1 MTKKELSLRI
11 FDEIYSKGRLD
22 LIPETH
28 DEHCKLRDPSRD
40 EILEGPETIRRYV
53 ENLRTGFPDFK
64 ITVERQIEE
73 NDLVATQAICQGTNK
88 GPFLGMDPTDKPVNV
103 RCLVV
108 QRFRNEKV
116 VEADVMWNVLGLL
129 YQIGLK
135 PATAIHDE
143 MVTAARQAQKV

>member
-1 MTKKELSLRI
+1 MTNKELSLRI

-28 DEHCKLRDPSRD
+28 DEHCRLRDPSQD

-53 ENLRTGFPDFK
+53 ENLRAGFPDFT

-73 NDLVATQAICQGTNK
+73 NDFVATQAITQGTHK
-88 GPFLGMDPTDKPVNV
+88 ATFLGMEPTNKRVNV
-103 RCLVV
+103 RCLVI
-108 QRFRNEKV
+108 QRFRDEKV

-143 MVTAARQAQKV
+143 MVTAARQV